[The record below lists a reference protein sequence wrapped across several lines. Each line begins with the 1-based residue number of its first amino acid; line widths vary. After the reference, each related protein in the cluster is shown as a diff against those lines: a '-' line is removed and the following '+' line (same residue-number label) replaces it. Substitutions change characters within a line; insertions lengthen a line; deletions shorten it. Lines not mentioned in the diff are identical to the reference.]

1 MAHTQPRASAP
12 PAAAGFTLIEVLI
25 ALALV
30 AILTTV
36 AFPSYRDYIV
46 RSSRSAAQTE
56 LLELSSVQEKIYLNA
71 NAYSGDVAAA
81 YNGTATG
88 GLGKTGG
95 RTDDGKY
102 TLALATA
109 GQMYTLTATPVSGTA
124 QQNDGAFSIG
134 SDASRA
140 CVAPAAKWCVN
151 GGW

>member
-1 MAHTQPRASAP
+1 MTQLRPCASAP
-12 PAAAGFTLIEVLI
+12 PAAAGFTLIEILI

-36 AFPSYRDYIV
+36 AYPSYRDYVV

-56 LLELSSVQEKIYLNA
+56 LLELSSVQEKISLNA

-88 GLGKTGG
+88 GLGKTSG

-102 TLALATA
+102 ALALAGV
-109 GQMYTLTATPVSGTA
+109 GQTYTLTATPVGGTT

-134 SDASRA
+134 SDGSRA